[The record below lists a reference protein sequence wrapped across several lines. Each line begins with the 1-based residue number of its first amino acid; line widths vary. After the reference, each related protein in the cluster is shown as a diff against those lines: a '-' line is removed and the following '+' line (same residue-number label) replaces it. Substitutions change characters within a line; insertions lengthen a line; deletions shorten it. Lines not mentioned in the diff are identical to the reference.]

1 MNFTTYM
8 RRCGRSWMACA
19 NKADKGYLGLEYGSD
34 RKTIFQYIFYG
45 SAKICKVFSDETRI
59 IENKGE
65 IIDVKEFYK
74 QDVIFNFLEDS
85 YIWGF
90 NKLNESDNW
99 DAKLVKEKQI
109 VGTCNS
115 VLVCLDGNPIVNK
128 NTLQRY
134 DFDELQENKIYNIDI
149 RNGVLALFKS

>member
-1 MNFTTYM
+1 VNFITYLNK
-8 RRCGRSWMACA
+8 CDQSWMACA
-19 NKADKGYLGLEYGSD
+19 NKADKGYLDLEYGSD

-45 SAKICKVFSDETRI
+45 SAKICKTFSNETRI

-65 IIDVKEFYK
+65 IIDVKEFYG

-99 DAKLVKEKQI
+99 DARLVKEKQI
-109 VGTCNS
+109 IGTHKS
-115 VLVCLDGNPIVNK
+115 VLVCLGGSPVVNE
-128 NTLQRY
+128 NTLQRFDY
-134 DFDELQENKIYNIDI
+134 DELQESKIYNIDM
-149 RNGVLALFKS
+149 RDGVLALFTL

>member
-8 RRCGRSWMACA
+8 KRCGQSWMACA

-45 SAKICKVFSDETRI
+45 SAKICKTFSNETRI

-65 IIDVKEFYK
+65 IIDVKEFYREN
-74 QDVIFNFLEDS
+74 VIFNFLEDS

-90 NKLNESDNW
+90 NKLYESDDW
-99 DAKLVKEKQI
+99 DARLVKEKQI
-109 VGTCNS
+109 IGTHKS
-115 VLVCLDGNPIVNK
+115 VLVCLDGNPVVNK
-128 NTLQRY
+128 NTLQRF
-134 DFDELQENKIYNIDI
+134 DFDELQVEKIYNIDI
-149 RNGVLALFKS
+149 RNGVLALFTS